1 VTNKAEWKKVEAGR
15 YVLTTDDR
23 YTATVR
29 KRRSLVGAWT
39 AEAAS
44 PSGRVRGEEV
54 CGAWSNHKTMADA
67 KRWVLGQID
76 VLVQQDETELL
87 ARALRPM
94 RRVGSLTVRG
104 QKSEVVMSGP
114 GDQTAS
120 FTIEGEHHT
129 YKVTVERWN
138 G

>member
-1 VTNKAEWKKVEAGR
+1 MTQTKTEFWSWQKVEAGH

-29 KRRSLVGAWT
+29 KDRYDTVWSAS
-39 AEAAS
+39 AAS
-44 PSGRVRGEEV
+44 PSGTVRTTSLWHDFE
-54 CGAWSNHKTMADA
+54 TMADA
-67 KRWVLGQID
+67 REWALDQIEH
-76 VLVQQDETELL
+76 LVQQDETELL
-87 ARALRPM
+87 ANSLGASVRLRGRSKRASG
-94 RRVGSLTVRG
+94 VT
-104 QKSEVVMSGP
+104 MSGP

-120 FTIEGEHHT
+120 FTVEGDHHT

>member
-1 VTNKAEWKKVEAGR
+1 
-15 YVLTTDDR
+15 
-23 YTATVR
+23 
-29 KRRSLVGAWT
+29 
-39 AEAAS
+39 
-44 PSGRVRGEEV
+44 
-54 CGAWSNHKTMADA
+54 
-67 KRWVLGQID
+67 VLGQID

-120 FTIEGEHHT
+120 FTVEGVHHT